1 MNTLDKDRADILE
14 MLLADFFS
22 DEKVV
27 SKYYRPS
34 DNRWD
39 LQKKYVLVMKK
50 GSKDFLC
57 VLVVISR
64 PLQESLPVCRM

>member
-1 MNTLDKDRADILE
+1 MAEILE
-14 MLLADFFS
+14 LLLVDFLA

-39 LQKKYVLVMKK
+39 LQKKYCSCDEERKQRFFVCTCCYIKTIT
-50 GSKDFLC
+50 G
-57 VLVVISR
+57 
-64 PLQESLPVCRM
+64 ESASV